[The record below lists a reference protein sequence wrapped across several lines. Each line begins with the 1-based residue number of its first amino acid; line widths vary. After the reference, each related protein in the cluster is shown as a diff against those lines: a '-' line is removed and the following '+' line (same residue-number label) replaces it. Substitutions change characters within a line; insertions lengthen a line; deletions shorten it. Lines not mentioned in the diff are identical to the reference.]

1 MSFGQ
6 LAQLGGLSSGSAVQD
21 EVRKALSAGYPAG
34 AGPGGSGAPL
44 VYQDLSSTISV
55 LTNTNVDIRFYAALA
70 REQATSTVKE
80 YDKLL
85 TYGFQQ
91 DNAIFAPERSSGIE
105 DSAGYIKAYAYLKW
119 LNKRGSV
126 TDTARLVNSIVD
138 METQETMTQSMYMLR
153 NVEKLLFTGDSSLD
167 PMAWDGLRTFLFNE
181 APAANRVDA
190 KGAPL
195 SWLKVNQLM
204 TTLRSAPNHAM
215 LTDMYLSF
223 QALQDYNASFLQ
235 TQGRTMLD
243 TGAGGG
249 VRAIS
254 ADFAAFNST
263 SGSIKFTPNTFI
275 DTGANGLVA
284 PAQQGANAPGAPT
297 IAAPTSAPGTG
308 SQFGGSDA
316 GGYLYAVQAANRLGL
331 SPVVQVNTSPLA
343 VAAGDTPTFT
353 ITPSASGPAADYFI
367 IFRSE
372 KDGSFASKGEI
383 KRVKNVVA
391 MDGSQSPVVFIDAN
405 IFRPNTT
412 CAYIFQNTID
422 VMSWCELLS
431 LAKVDLAKTQTSK
444 DFMLNMVATPI
455 WKAQTKMGV
464 IYNIGAASY

>member
-1 MSFGQ
+1 MFNQ
-6 LAQLGGLSSGSAVQD
+6 LAQLGGMSGTAAQD

-44 VYQDLSSTISV
+44 IYQDLSSTISV

-105 DSAGYIKAYAYLKW
+105 DSAGYVKAFAYLKW

-153 NVEKLLFTGDSSLD
+153 NVEKLLFTGDSSID
-167 PMAWDGLRTFLFNE
+167 NMSWDGIRTFIFKNSP
-181 APAANRVDA
+181 PANIVDA

-195 SWLKVNQLM
+195 TWLKVNQLM

-235 TQGRTMLD
+235 TQGRTLLD
-243 TGAGGG
+243 TGTGGG
-249 VRAIS
+249 VRAIN

-263 SGSIKFTPNTFI
+263 SGAIKFTPNTFI
-275 DTGANGLVA
+275 DTGANGYVA
-284 PAQQGANAPGAPT
+284 PAQQGANAPASPT
-297 IAAPTSAPGTG
+297 VSAPTSGAGPTSSFSGT
-308 SQFGGSDA
+308 DA
-316 GGYLYAVQAANRLGL
+316 GGYIYFVQAATRLGL
-331 SPVVQVNTSPLA
+331 SPMVQVNTSPVA
-343 VAAGDTPTFT
+343 VSANDKVTFT
-353 ITPSASGPAADYFI
+353 ITPGAGGNAAQYFI

-372 KDGSFASKGEI
+372 MNGAASTRGEI
-383 KRVKNVVA
+383 ARVGNVVA
-391 MDGSQSPVVFIDAN
+391 MDGSQSPVVFVDAN
-405 IFRPNTT
+405 TIRPNTT

-422 VMSWCELLS
+422 VMSWCELLA

-444 DFMLNMVATPI
+444 DFMLNMVCTPI
-455 WKAQTKMGV
+455 WKAQTKMGM
-464 IYNIGAASY
+464 IINIGAATY